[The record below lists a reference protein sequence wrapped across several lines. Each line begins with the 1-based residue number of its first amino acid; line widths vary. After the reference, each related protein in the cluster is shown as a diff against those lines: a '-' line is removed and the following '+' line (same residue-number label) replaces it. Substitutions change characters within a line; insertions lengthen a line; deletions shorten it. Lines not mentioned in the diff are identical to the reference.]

1 MPIQLRYVSP
11 IVSEPLDINAN
22 TGDQVAF
29 SVTVSDPNDILSY
42 QWQVSTDEGV
52 TYSNISGENSSTLI
66 LTVASNMHNNRYR
79 TIVSF
84 IQPNPNSIHLAT
96 ADIEVNKVY
105 TNGAILTIIGYVYPS
120 NISNI
125 EFIIP

>member
-11 IVSEPLDINAN
+11 ILSQPLDINAVV
-22 TGDQVAF
+22 GEQVAF
-29 SVTVSDPNDILSY
+29 FVTVSDPNDVLSY

-52 TYSNISGENSSTLI
+52 TYSNINGENDSSLI
-66 LTVASNMHNNRYR
+66 LIALSSLHNNRYR
-79 TIVSF
+79 VIISF

-96 ADIEVNKVY
+96 TDIEVNKVY
-105 TNGAILTIIGYVYPS
+105 TDGAILTIIGYVYPS